1 MQVSAG
7 DRIPA
12 SKQCHVPATGD
23 EPFGYVASHRF
34 PSAILPRRRSPGY
47 WRQDRHSFV
56 GVSHVLRRHFLVHGS
71 QHFIEGNGSE
81 TGGVIGH
88 GVGND
93 QFAVVNESPA
103 GINDIRNVPL
113 TLALIRLEQ
122 GFMEATDHFAG
133 IVAIE
138 EERADA
144 VRSQGA
150 DTMAE
155 YQPTCFSFN
164 GGPAVP
170 KLD

>member
-1 MQVSAG
+1 MTLLATVSQAPYCRGGVRHAIG
-7 DRIPA
+7 DRI
-12 SKQCHVPATGD
+12 ATLLLGSLMLFDGD
-23 EPFGYVASHRF
+23 
-34 PSAILPRRRSPGY
+34 
-47 WRQDRHSFV
+47 
-56 GVSHVLRRHFLVHGS
+56 FLVHGS
-71 QHFIEGNGSE
+71 QHFSEGCRGE

-88 GVGND
+88 GIGND
-93 QFAVVNESPA
+93 QFAVVHESTA

-122 GFMEATDHFAG
+122 GFTQAADHFAG
-133 IVAIE
+133 IVAIKE
-138 EERADA
+138 ECADA

-155 YQPTCFSFN
+155 DQPACFSFN